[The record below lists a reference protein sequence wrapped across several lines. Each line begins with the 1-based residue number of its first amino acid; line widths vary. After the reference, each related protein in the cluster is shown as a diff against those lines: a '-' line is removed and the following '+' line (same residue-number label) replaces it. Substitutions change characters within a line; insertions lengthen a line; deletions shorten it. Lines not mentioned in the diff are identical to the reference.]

1 MLQKTIRKL
10 LIAVFVENG
19 YFGSR
24 FAGRMASLM
33 IEYYIRGEITRKDME
48 NFVLRYSLEHEY
60 EKPYSGEPFGINR
73 QTTLEPISEEEF
85 QNLLKL
91 KAEIP
96 KS

>member
-1 MLQKTIRKL
+1 
-10 LIAVFVENG
+10 
-19 YFGSR
+19 
-24 FAGRMASLM
+24 
-33 IEYYIRGEITRKDME
+33 ME
-48 NFVLRYSLEHEY
+48 KFVLRYSLEHEY

-73 QTTLEPISEEEF
+73 QTILDPIDEKEY